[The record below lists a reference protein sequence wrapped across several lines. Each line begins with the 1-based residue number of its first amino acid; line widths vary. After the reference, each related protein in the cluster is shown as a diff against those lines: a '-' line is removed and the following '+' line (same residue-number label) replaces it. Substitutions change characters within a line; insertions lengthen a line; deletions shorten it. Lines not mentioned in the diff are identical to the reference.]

1 MRDSREMW
9 LSRRSTRRSGDAE
22 WDDHMNFIGLSHL
35 REIRTIDWWGNPCI
49 DGNFPTS
56 SLDEL
61 WELVSKLPKPAS
73 EREYRLLFTD
83 ALGPWGS
90 LQHPRLTL
98 LGYDLSDETR
108 TSSLLN
114 CGRWEGVLEPI
125 AKRARDN
132 GLLEL
137 RDAKLA
143 QALLP
148 EAWHGDP
155 HAYVT
160 IWALYEVIDEVPLGL
175 TAGSDPGDIQAA

>member
-1 MRDSREMW
+1 MW
-9 LSRRSTRRSGDAE
+9 LSRRAIRRSGDAE

-35 REIRTIDWWGNPCI
+35 REMRTMDWWGNPCI
-49 DGNFPTS
+49 EGNFLIY

-61 WELVSKLPKPAS
+61 WERLS
-73 EREYRLLFTD
+73 ELQRPTPEKEYHLLFTD
-83 ALGPWGS
+83 ALGPGG
-90 LQHPRLTL
+90 LLNHPQLRL
-98 LGYDLSDETR
+98 LGHDLSDRTL

-132 GLLEL
+132 GLLDL
-137 RDAKLA
+137 LDAKLA

-148 EAWHGDP
+148 EAWHGDA

-160 IWALYEVIDEVPLGL
+160 IWALYEVIPEAV
-175 TAGSDPGDIQAA
+175 AGSAAARDAAAIRGG